1 MLSSTQ
7 EMVPST
13 HNTFSKSNGKDK
25 ATGGNK
31 DEDKREDNRNG
42 KGVGVTNLGPPGA
55 SLKLSFPPQNL
66 DKLLLL
72 LWNK

>member
-7 EMVPST
+7 DRVPSA
-13 HNTFSKSNGKDK
+13 HNTFSKSNGKHK
-25 ATGGNK
+25 AGNK
-31 DEDKREDNRNG
+31 DEDKQEDYDNG
-42 KGVGVTNLGPPGA
+42 KGWGVRNLCPHAA

-66 DKLLLL
+66 DKLVLL